1 MKFYAFWIFLF
12 VTSFISRATFIESS
26 IQIVDKNVT
35 NEDSFDK
42 NTLEVYFF
50 SNDLPVDGT
59 LKLDNNYHHLFIK
72 NQDGKRLTD
81 TFGVF
86 KVQNFVTDRVIIFST
101 YFNDSLFEF
110 RVYPRF
116 ILFQNFRL

>member
-1 MKFYAFWIFLF
+1 VKFCAFWILLF

-26 IQIVDKNVT
+26 IQIVDKNII
-35 NEDSFDK
+35 NDDSFEK
-42 NTLEVYFF
+42 NSLNVYLF

-59 LKLDNNYHHLFIK
+59 LKLDNNFHHLFIK

-81 TFGVF
+81 TFGVY
-86 KVQNFVTDRVIIFST
+86 KVQNFVTHRIIIFSN
-101 YFNDSLFEF
+101 YFNDLSFEIN
-110 RVYPRF
+110 VYPRF

>member
-1 MKFYAFWIFLF
+1 VKFYAFWIFLL

-26 IQIVDKNVT
+26 IQIVDKNVS
-35 NEDSFDK
+35 NDDSFDK
-42 NTLEVYFF
+42 NTFDVFLF

-81 TFGVF
+81 TYGVF
-86 KVQNFVTDRVIIFST
+86 KVHNFVTLGVIIFFN
-101 YFNDSLFEF
+101 YFNDSSFENN
-110 RVYPRF
+110 VYPRF